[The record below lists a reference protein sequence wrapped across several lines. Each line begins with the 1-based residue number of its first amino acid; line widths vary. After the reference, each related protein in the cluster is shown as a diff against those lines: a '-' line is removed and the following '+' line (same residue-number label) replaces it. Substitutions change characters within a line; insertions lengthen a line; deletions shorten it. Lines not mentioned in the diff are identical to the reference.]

1 MSSYGLHC
9 RWRYGIVLGM
19 RTVLVGL
26 LCGAAAVA
34 VAGLVAC
41 PDCGREVSARAVWC
55 PGCGCPGEAIAEAAR
70 AKAEAEA
77 PKPPAAVLEGV
88 SDRGCFALWPV
99 SVAGKAYLLADLAE
113 VEGVRTLLVSNAVHQ
128 VAVDYR
134 APKVA
139 GEAPWVLF
147 ETPPATN
154 ILFRAEVPR
163 VVGRWGG
170 EARALEALPPPERWQ
185 AISPRLLREE
195 GAKWRAGER
204 DPAAFKHPFY
214 QAKARIYQEAKHD

>member
-1 MSSYGLHC
+1 M
-9 RWRYGIVLGM
+9 
-19 RTVLVGL
+19 
-26 LCGAAAVA
+26 
-34 VAGLVAC
+34 
-41 PDCGREVSARAVWC
+41 RAVWC

-77 PKPPAAVLEGV
+77 PKPPAEVLVGV
-88 SDRGCFALWPV
+88 SDRGQFDVWPV
-99 SVAGKAYLLADLAE
+99 QVAGKRYLLADLAE
-113 VEGVRTLLVSNAVHQ
+113 VEGGKTLLVSNVVHQ

-163 VVGRWGG
+163 IVG
-170 EARALEALPPPERWQ
+170 ALPPPAQWQ
-185 AISPRLLREE
+185 TISPRQLREE

-214 QAKARIYQEAKHD
+214 QAKARIEQEAKHD

>member
-1 MSSYGLHC
+1 M
-9 RWRYGIVLGM
+9 
-19 RTVLVGL
+19 
-26 LCGAAAVA
+26 
-34 VAGLVAC
+34 
-41 PDCGREVSARAVWC
+41 RAVWC

-77 PKPPAAVLEGV
+77 PKPRAEVLVGV
-88 SDRGCFALWPV
+88 SDRGQFDVWPV
-99 SVAGKAYLLADLAE
+99 QVAGKRYLLADLAE

-163 VVGRWGG
+163 IVG
-170 EARALEALPPPERWQ
+170 ALPPPAQWQ
-185 AISPRLLREE
+185 ASSPRQLREE

-214 QAKARIYQEAKHD
+214 QAKARIDQEERDD